1 MVLIVSFWVH
11 LSHSN
16 FGASVLRGTFSNHC
30 APQPLGKS
38 CLFPHLQVAFVRT
51 GCALCLLS
59 STTMAH
65 QISYIKGK
73 KIRIRESWNQN
84 PAYKL
89 FSSHVIWAS
98 SMSFSCF
105 PVCKM
110 DVNIM
115 ELQWPIK
122 RVCVCVCVCVQLCP
136 TFCDPM
142 DCSPLGSSVHGIL

>member
-1 MVLIVSFWVH
+1 MVLIVSFWVY

-30 APQPLGKS
+30 APQSLGKS
-38 CLFPHLQVAFVRT
+38 CLFPHLQVAFVKT

-59 STTMAH
+59 STTMAL
-65 QISYIKGK
+65 QISYIKGE

-89 FSSHVIWAS
+89 FSSHVICS
-98 SMSFSCF
+98 SSISFSCF

-110 DVNIM
+110 DGDIM
-115 ELQWPIK
+115 EVQWPIE
-122 RVCVCVCVCVQLCP
+122 RVCVCVCVCVFSCIRLFATP
-136 TFCDPM
+136 WT
-142 DCSPLGSSVHGIL
+142 VAR